1 MFHIHFDPVTT
12 ELILKKKKIA
22 SVTYVG
28 DNSSATISALTITD
42 DLGLIVNNLTVNNYL
57 ELEEN
62 AAFNIFDE
70 SSVEVR

>member
-28 DNSSATISALTITD
+28 DNSSATVSALTITD

>member
-1 MFHIHFDPVTT
+1 MFHIHFDPITS
-12 ELILKKKKIA
+12 ELVLKKKKIA

-28 DNSSATISALTITD
+28 DDSSATVSALSVST

-57 ELEEN
+57 EVQEN
-62 AAFNIFDE
+62 GAFNIYDE

>member
-70 SSVEVR
+70 STVEVR